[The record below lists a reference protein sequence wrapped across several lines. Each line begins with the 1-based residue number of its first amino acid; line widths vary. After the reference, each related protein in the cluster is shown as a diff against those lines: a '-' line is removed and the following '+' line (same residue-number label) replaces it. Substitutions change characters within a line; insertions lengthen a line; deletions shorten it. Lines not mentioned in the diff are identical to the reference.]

1 MGGIFAIVIALF
13 GRLEWACFALGV
25 SMLFDFLDGFVA
37 RLTRTT
43 SAIGKDLDSLAD
55 LVSFGLAPGILMFM
69 TIELSL
75 LRDPALILKKYQ
87 HFEFAHWDDFLS
99 ISSLSI
105 PFFSLFRLA
114 KFNNDVRQS
123 ERFIGVPTPT
133 NTIFFLFFPLLYWQ
147 IGIENTTPFEP
158 TYPWVLNPKLM
169 ALTALL
175 FPILLISEIP
185 LLSLKIKNFNLKS
198 NRYQYLLLGI
208 SLITILT
215 LQIYALP
222 IIVLLYLILS
232 LVENYLTKKHEVQSG
247 N

>member
-1 MGGIFAIVIALF
+1 MSNLKQIPNLFTLLNLAAGFIAIILCLQTGETILNQQDGEWKIYLPERIWWASVCIGIAAVI
-13 GRLEWACFALGV
+13 
-25 SMLFDFLDGFVA
+25 DFLDGFVA
-37 RLTRTT
+37 RLTHTT

-123 ERFIGVPTPT
+123 DRFIGVPTPT
-133 NTIFFLFFPLLYWQ
+133 NTIFFLFFPLLHWK
-147 IGIENTTPFEP
+147 E
-158 TYPWVLNPKLM
+158 
-169 ALTALL
+169 
-175 FPILLISEIP
+175 
-185 LLSLKIKNFNLKS
+185 
-198 NRYQYLLLGI
+198 
-208 SLITILT
+208 
-215 LQIYALP
+215 
-222 IIVLLYLILS
+222 
-232 LVENYLTKKHEVQSG
+232 
-247 N
+247 

>member
-1 MGGIFAIVIALF
+1 
-13 GRLEWACFALGV
+13 
-25 SMLFDFLDGFVA
+25 
-37 RLTRTT
+37 
-43 SAIGKDLDSLAD
+43 
-55 LVSFGLAPGILMFM
+55 
-69 TIELSL
+69 
-75 LRDPALILKKYQ
+75 
-87 HFEFAHWDDFLS
+87 
-99 ISSLSI
+99 
-105 PFFSLFRLA
+105 
-114 KFNNDVRQS
+114 
-123 ERFIGVPTPT
+123 
-133 NTIFFLFFPLLYWQ
+133 
-147 IGIENTTPFEP
+147 
-158 TYPWVLNPKLM
+158 M